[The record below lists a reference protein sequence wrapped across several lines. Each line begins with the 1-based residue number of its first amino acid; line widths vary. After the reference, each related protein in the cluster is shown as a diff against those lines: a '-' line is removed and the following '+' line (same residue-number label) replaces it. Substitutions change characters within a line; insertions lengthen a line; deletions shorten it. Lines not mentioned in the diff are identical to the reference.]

1 MPPMNAAVGSPGAP
15 ERHAF
20 EPLSTHSDEKL
31 DACIRRFRRQFGI
44 MLFTSQAVLIAILTL
59 LFLLTD

>member
-1 MPPMNAAVGSPGAP
+1 MPAMNAAVGSPDPPGSQVV
-15 ERHAF
+15 
-20 EPLSTHSDEKL
+20 EPLSAHSDEKL

>member
-1 MPPMNAAVGSPGAP
+1 MPAMNAAVGSSGAP
-15 ERHAF
+15 GSQVV
-20 EPLSTHSDEKL
+20 EPVAAHSDDKL

-44 MLFTSQAVLIAILTL
+44 MLFSSQAVLIATLTL